1 VSWTRAKMGFDPK
14 TTMFA
19 LAFDP
24 RQPRRMFCA
33 TNGGEVFASED
44 AGESW
49 IERPL
54 PAGATQVYAM
64 GCA

>member
-1 VSWTRAKMGFDPK
+1 
-14 TTMFA
+14 MFA
-19 LAFDP
+19 LAFDA

-33 TNGGEVFASED
+33 SNGGEVFASED
-44 AGESW
+44 GGESW